1 MCGISGIWTFENTLA
16 PDQLLESKVKKMV
29 ESQKHRGPEDT
40 GYFSD
45 PRKGLYLGFNRLSF
59 QDLSSA
65 GNQPMKG
72 HRWVII
78 FNGEIYN
85 FKRLKQECMDKGW
98 IFRSNADSEVI
109 LACLEIWGIEKLKH
123 FDGMY
128 SIAAFDSQLN
138 ELYLIRDIFGEK
150 PLYYLIDEKKTII
163 FSSELRGIEQG
174 SLTKLDLDL
183 SSIASYFL
191 LQYIPAPR
199 SIYSK
204 VRKVKPGH
212 FVRIK
217 NDFTTEEVK
226 FNDFFNPADN
236 FVLEPGMNH
245 MKLRSEL
252 KNLLCLSIEK
262 RLISDVPIGA
272 FLSSGIDSSLVCALI
287 TREFGIKLNTFS
299 VGFENALESEHF
311 QAEKTAKYL
320 GTSHHSLILKP
331 NDFTFLDEA
340 GKILDEPLA
349 DSSCLPVH
357 EISKYSSKF
366 VKGIVTGDGGDE
378 LFAGYPRYLSC
389 LREYHS
395 RPDAEPWEIYFP
407 MLQIGNLNLINN
419 LFGDIP
425 LKTQAHIDL
434 MRSEF
439 NFNTLKNGFLPAM
452 RKIDSYEYL
461 PGAVLAKVDRM
472 SMINS
477 LETRTP
483 FLEPKLVKFASNLD
497 NFSLVGGGNSKLLL
511 RELLNEL
518 IPGTVS
524 KLPKKGFGFPLDK
537 EWTTQIYN
545 RTRAIKSKHSAI
557 SEKFGMEFSERM
569 VNLAN
574 SVKYGTPAFAWST
587 VILESWIREHT
598 EFISNQDLNIK
609 KIVQKRHY
617 YLPSQKKPKVW
628 ISANQFNTKNAKK
641 VEVRDIDSMLSFLG
655 QIHVESKIHT
665 LSNLGR
671 QEDYKNIKFAIGNF
685 LDLNPAEK
693 MKIDMKLEINQ
704 FSGKEEV
711 IKFGESDARNFLIKA
726 KMRIFSTFPYVN
738 LIFKLS
744 RILFFK
750 KLNDKE
756 KSKIIMALSGEIFI
770 YNKEIDHP
778 GKELLLSQVR
788 EIMEESLSLDNNKID
803 LLKKIGFMQLNVES
817 EFMTLDDLTLNI
829 FNSEFFKSPNL
840 NADLRSLN
848 LSSLQFTAIALHKV
862 FLDSTEIWC
871 SDESSSLPLI
881 FAGIK
886 NRTNMYKILTQKRS
900 TTEDKSINSRLK
912 IYISLLKYL
921 RVLKIENKSR

>member
-45 PRKGLYLGFNRLSF
+45 SRKGLYLGFNRLSF

-85 FKRLKQECMDKGW
+85 FKNLKQECMNEGW
-98 IFRSNADSEVI
+98 IFRSDADSEVI

-128 SIAAFDSQLN
+128 SIAAFDSKLN

-150 PLYYLIDEKKTII
+150 PLYYLLDERKTII

-183 SSIASYFL
+183 SSISSYFL

-204 VRKVKPGH
+204 VRKVMPGH

-217 NDFTTEEVK
+217 KDFTTEEIK
-226 FNDFFNPADN
+226 FNDFFNPTDN
-236 FVLEPGMNH
+236 FDLESGMNH
-245 MKLRSEL
+245 KKLRSEL

-262 RLISDVPIGA
+262 RLISDVPLGA

-299 VGFENALESEHF
+299 VGFENAAESEHF

-320 GTSHHSLILKP
+320 GTSHYSLILKP
-331 NDFTFLDEA
+331 KDFTFLNEA

-389 LREYHS
+389 ISEYQS

-407 MLQIGNLNLINN
+407 MLQIGNLNLIKN
-419 LFGDIP
+419 LFGAIP
-425 LKTQAHIDL
+425 KETRAHIDL

-439 NFNTLKNGFLPAM
+439 NSNTSKNGFLSAM
-452 RKIDSYEYL
+452 RKIDSHEYL

-472 SMINS
+472 SMFNS

-483 FLEPKLVKFASNLD
+483 FLEPKVVKFASNLD
-497 NFSLVGGGNSKLLL
+497 NFSLVGGSKSKLLL
-511 RELLNEL
+511 RELVNEL

-537 EWTTQIYN
+537 EWTEQIYN
-545 RTRAIKSKHSAI
+545 RTNAIKSKHSAI
-557 SEKFGMEFSERM
+557 SEKFGIEFSERM
-569 VNLAN
+569 AYLAN
-574 SVKYGTPAFAWST
+574 SAKYGTPYFAWST
-587 VILESWIREHT
+587 VILESWLREHS
-598 EFISNQDLNIK
+598 EFINSQDVNIK

-617 YLPSQKKPKVW
+617 YLPSQMKPKVW
-628 ISANQFNTKNAKK
+628 ISANQFNTENGKK
-641 VEVRDIDSMLSFLG
+641 VEIRDIDSMLSFLG
-655 QIHVESKIHT
+655 KIHVESKIHN
-665 LSNLGR
+665 LSNLGM
-671 QEDYKNIKFAIGNF
+671 QGDYKNIKFAIGNF
-685 LDLNPAEK
+685 LDTSPAEK
-693 MKIDMKLEINQ
+693 TKIDMKLEIKQ
-704 FSGKEEV
+704 FSRNEEV
-711 IKFGESDARNFLIKA
+711 IKFGETYTRNLLIKSI
-726 KMRIFSTFPYVN
+726 MRIFSTLPN
-738 LIFKLS
+738 LILIFKLG
-744 RILFFK
+744 RILSRK
-750 KLNDKE
+750 KLHYKE
-756 KSKIIMALSGEIFI
+756 KNKLIMALSGEIFI
-770 YNKEIDHP
+770 YDKKIDPPSKKH
-778 GKELLLSQVR
+778 LLYQVR
-788 EIMEESLSLDNNKID
+788 DIVEESFSLDNNKID
-803 LLKKIGFMQLNVES
+803 LLKKIGFKQFNVES
-817 EFMTLDDLTLNI
+817 EFLILNDSTLNI
-829 FNSEFFKSPNL
+829 FDAEFFKSPNL
-840 NADLRSLN
+840 NADIRSLN
-848 LSSLQFTAIALHKV
+848 LSSLQYTAIALQKV

-871 SDESSSLPLI
+871 SEESSSLPLI

-886 NRTNMYKILTQKRS
+886 NRTNSYKILRKTRS
-900 TTEDKSINSRLK
+900 KTEDKTITSRLK
-912 IYISLLKYL
+912 IYITVLKYL
-921 RVLKIENKSR
+921 RVLKIENNSR